1 MAREGME
8 AVLMAVFL
16 LGGYAAALSAVFG
29 RMRGQRGKGA
39 AAAVLFAVF
48 FVCGIM
54 LFLVSQAM
62 GGMGAALFFL
72 FMAVSAV
79 AFGAFFIF
87 LASHFREIR
96 KGMLF
101 LFFVYVLSVLYMTVF
116 SRLGIHNESVKLEI
130 FGTVAET
137 IRTGSPEPARHLLLN
152 GAMFVPMGL
161 LLPMAE
167 PKRLAGAG
175 CVLAAGLV
183 LSTSI
188 ESAQMIWEI
197 GQCDIDDIISNTL
210 GALTGFIIY
219 GLFFRRYYETIDD

>member
-87 LASHFREIR
+87 LVSHFREIR
-96 KGMLF
+96 KGMLV

-116 SRLGIHNESVKLEI
+116 SRLESHNESVKLEI
-130 FGTVAET
+130 FGTVAEA
-137 IRTGSPEPARHLLLN
+137 IRN

-197 GQCDIDDIISNTL
+197 GQCDIDDSISNTL

>member
-101 LFFVYVLSVLYMTVF
+101 LFFVYVLSVLYKV
-116 SRLGIHNESVKLEI
+116 
-130 FGTVAET
+130 
-137 IRTGSPEPARHLLLN
+137 GS
-152 GAMFVPMGL
+152 
-161 LLPMAE
+161 
-167 PKRLAGAG
+167 
-175 CVLAAGLV
+175 
-183 LSTSI
+183 
-188 ESAQMIWEI
+188 
-197 GQCDIDDIISNTL
+197 
-210 GALTGFIIY
+210 
-219 GLFFRRYYETIDD
+219 